1 MSDETTISET
11 KVVAR
16 RRWWESL
23 ALIASW
29 IWTIIAGGGGLP
41 RLFEKGPL
49 PLTNGWFALM
59 SGISACP
66 LTSWLLKKYPGI
78 PVQWLDA
85 VWGRA
90 CLPHRG
96 ATGTGL
102 RTGRSTKMLA
112 EETSICLDPQR
123 SLQ

>member
-1 MSDETTISET
+1 VSDETTISET

-49 PLTNGWFALM
+49 PLTNGWFAPM

-78 PVQWLDA
+78 LFSGWMQSGAALA
-85 VWGRA
+85 FLIAGR
-90 CLPHRG
+90 
-96 ATGTGL
+96 
-102 RTGRSTKMLA
+102 LA
-112 EETSICLDPQR
+112 LAYGHWPIH
-123 SLQ
+123 